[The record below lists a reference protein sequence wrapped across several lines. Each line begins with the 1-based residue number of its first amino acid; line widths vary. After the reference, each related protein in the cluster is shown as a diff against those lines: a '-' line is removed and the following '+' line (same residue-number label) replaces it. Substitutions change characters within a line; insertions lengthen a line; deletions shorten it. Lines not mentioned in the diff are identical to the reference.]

1 MNLLD
6 TASLVVTPNGYKAS
20 KLYSIVPSDGTGDM
34 TFART
39 GDTATRVNS
48 SGLIETVLANKPRL
62 DYLGGGCPKLLLEP
76 QRTNLLNYSDAFDNA
91 QWTKGELTVT
101 ANSTA
106 SPDGTTN
113 ADSLTETAAND
124 YHITYQAKSLTTA
137 TTYTFS
143 VFVKPNGRNFA
154 RMLFGNGP
162 FPDNQ
167 YVYFNLVTDE
177 IVKTASVTAKI
188 ETYAN
193 GWKRCIATCTADA
206 SSSDA
211 VYFGPARNT
220 TDGYVTYA
228 GNASLGI
235 FAYGAQLEAGAYAT
249 SYIPTTTASVTRNA
263 DTCSKSS
270 ATALIGQTE
279 GTILLKLNVS
289 NLESYTRRIFTLSDS
304 TTNNIIGFQISAN
317 LRRIVFYV
325 TTSGVDQA
333 VIISS
338 DVVFNLNQDIAIA
351 AAYKANDFVLYVNGV
366 QIGTDNSG
374 TIPTCS
380 AIKFSEANDSAF
392 YLGKVNSVLLW
403 KTRLTNQEL
412 VTLTTI

>member
-39 GDTATRVNS
+39 GDTATRVNA
-48 SGLIETVLANKPRL
+48 SGLIESVLANKPRL

-76 QRTNLLNYSDAFDNA
+76 QRSNLLNYSDAFDNA

-113 ADSLTETAAND
+113 ADSLTETVAND
-124 YHITYQAKSLTTA
+124 YHIAYQAKSLTTA

-249 SYIPTTTASVTRNA
+249 SYIPTTTASVTRNG
-263 DTCSKSS
+263 DSCNKTS
-270 ATALIGQTE
+270 ATALIGQTQ
-279 GTILLKLNVS
+279 GTVFVDFIYKNDLGYIYSQSLNSGYLDHFVIRNIGSNTVRAECNLSGVS
-289 NLESYTRRIFTLSDS
+289 QFSISITVSDS
-304 TTNNIIGFQISAN
+304 QRYKIAIGYNSN
-317 LRRIVFYV
+317 
-325 TTSGVDQA
+325 
-333 VIISS
+333 
-338 DVVFNLNQDIAIA
+338 DIAV
-351 AAYKANDFVLYVNGV
+351 YSNG
-366 QIGTDNSG
+366 ILINTDNTFTSPG
-374 TIPTCS
+374 FNQINIGDYS
-380 AIKFSEANDSAF
+380 LGGAI
-392 YLGKVNSVLLW
+392 LGGRINSVALW
-403 KTRLTNQEL
+403 KTRLQNAEL